1 MKVSDIT
8 TTEVRD
14 YVRPEGDTGD
24 ISMDVLLDAAIS
36 YVKSYTGL
44 DSEGLDKYDDISIA
58 VMVLCSD
65 MYDKRQMT
73 VENDKI
79 NRVVQS
85 ILDMHSINLL

>member
-44 DSEGLDKYDDISIA
+44 DSEGLDKYDDISNA